1 MQRIDSLEEFYIQLE
16 LCGGDLLGCFYN
28 NFLCQCERPTVY
40 SKKTGDVIGISLAVN
55 INTVGKIVINKHF
68 KVSSQKG
75 KFFVNK
81 HFKVAS
87 QKEMK
92 TYEFEHYYINN
103 LNLKTLKYCPASVW
117 SFNANNNYLLDLCN
131 LPEVKHGIYVNNNDL
146 VSLKGLPKKLVNGD
160 LMLSDNYLTTL
171 SGCPRIVKGHF
182 SCSWNHLKTL
192 KGGPSVVG
200 GKYDVSQNP
209 LLSTLAGAPR
219 KFTTSKL
226 NQDSFFDCNETSITG
241 KQLKDYFNFL
251 SCPSESLMDEN
262 GCYLPKE
269 F

>member
-1 MQRIDSLEEFYIQLE
+1 MKTIDSLEEFYIQLE

-28 NFLCQCERPTVY
+28 TFLCQCERPTVY
-40 SKKTGDVIGISLAVN
+40 SKETGDVIGIPLAVN
-55 INTVGKIVINKHF
+55 INTVGKIVINKL
-68 KVSSQKG
+68 
-75 KFFVNK
+75 
-81 HFKVAS
+81 FKVAS

-103 LNLKTLKYCPASVW
+103 LKLKTLKYCPASVW
-117 SFNANNNYLLDLCN
+117 SFNANNNYLVDLCN
-131 LPEVKHGIYVNNNDL
+131 LPEVKHGIYVDNNDL

-192 KGGPSVVG
+192 EGGPSVVG

-219 KFTTSKL
+219 KFTTKKDLKPDS
-226 NQDSFFDCNETSITG
+226 DSFFDCSETSFFDCNETSITG

-251 SCPSESLMDEN
+251 SCPSDSLIDEI
-262 GCYLPKE
+262 GCYKPKE
-269 F
+269 EN

>member
-16 LCGGDLLGCFYN
+16 LCGGDLLGRFYN
-28 NFLCQCERPTVY
+28 TFLCQCERPTVY
-40 SKKTGDVIGISLAVN
+40 SKETGGVIGIPLAVN
-55 INTVGKIVINKHF
+55 ISTVGKVVINR
-68 KVSSQKG
+68 
-75 KFFVNK
+75 

-103 LNLKTLKYCPASVW
+103 LKLKTLKYCPASVW
-117 SFNANNNYLLDLCN
+117 SFNANNNYLVDLCN
-131 LPEVKHGIYVNNNDL
+131 LPEVKHGIYVDNNEL

-171 SGCPRIVKGHF
+171 SGCPRIVDGHF

-192 KGGPSVVG
+192 KGGPSVVR
-200 GKYDVSQNP
+200 GKYDISQNP

-226 NQDSFFDCNETSITG
+226 NQDSFFDCSQTSFFDCNETSITA
-241 KQLKDYFNFL
+241 KQLEDYFNFL
-251 SCPSESLMDEN
+251 SYPSESLMDEN
-262 GCYLPKE
+262 GCYKPKE
-269 F
+269 DK